1 MRNMIPDARGP
12 AISRKGTEFIREFDG
27 DDGRAYLF
35 STGETTGYA
44 LIFTDTK
51 LFPVSF
57 EGVVPST
64 NYVANPRFRSGDDD
78 WTTSEVK
85 GSVAFKP
92 DDCTITCDDQSNPRV
107 FIAQEVT
114 IPATDDYRISIG
126 SLGAQTYRVRVGT
139 AADDGTYLD
148 LEVFGGFIGEIVNL
162 PAGAVW
168 VTVINETRNTV
179 VDIQAV
185 GVLDAEEGSGF
196 TTPYSESDL
205 QDLHIIEAPDGST
218 LYFAHPNYNPYR
230 LAYDYT
236 SDTFSL
242 DVVTFTSKPSE
253 WAGDSWPRTGTFH
266 QGRLY
271 FGGTIESPQ
280 RFWASKTNDFEN
292 FDTGTAQADEAL
304 DFTINQQGDI
314 RWMLSTKNLLIGTT
328 RGELIVTAQDGV
340 IIPND
345 IAIEKQSAYGSASI
359 QAIQVGDQV
368 FYISPDGRKVRA
380 MQFEFVADNWLSR
393 DITFFAE
400 HLTESR
406 ITDIT
411 WAQNPDNQF
420 LAVLGNGDVAALT
433 YERSEEVYGWT
444 VHTLASRVKA
454 ISSGPVRGED
464 IILFLVNRKPGKLYF
479 EILRNAPT
487 EYVDSWKRVTLNGAN
502 TVAGF
507 DHLEGEEVQ
516 VVVDGAVHPN
526 RVVTNGEIEI
536 EYDGNVVAAGFAM
549 PRLLKTLPLDKG
561 SPTGVGT
568 PYTKSYARIYLRLI
582 ESGQP
587 LIDGERSPVRTPSTP
602 MGDPQPFVTGLSEI
616 SRLQWG
622 AGAQLTIEQDLPVP
636 LTVASIA
643 ADLAQEK
650 L

>member
-27 DDGRAYLF
+27 NDGRAYLF

-57 EGVVPST
+57 EGVIPSN
-64 NYVANPRFRSGDDD
+64 NYVTNPRFRSGDDD

-85 GSVAFKP
+85 GSVTFKP
-92 DDCTITCDDQSNPRV
+92 DDCAIICDDQSNPRV
-107 FIAQEVT
+107 YIAQEVT
-114 IPATDDYRISIG
+114 IPTTDDYRISIG
-126 SLGAQTYRVRVGT
+126 SLGDQTYRVRVGT

-148 LEVFGGFIGEIVNL
+148 TQVFGGFIGEIVNL

-168 VTVINETRNTV
+168 ITVINETRNTI
-179 VDIQAV
+179 VDIQSV
-185 GVLDAEEGSGF
+185 GVLDSEEGEGL

-205 QDLHIIEAPDGST
+205 QDLHIIEAPDGAT

-242 DVVTFTSKPSE
+242 DAVTFSSKPSE
-253 WAGDSWPRTGTFH
+253 WADDSWPRTGTFH

-271 FGGTIESPQ
+271 LGGTFEFPQ

-292 FDTGTAQADEAL
+292 FDTGTSQADEAL

-345 IAIEKQSAYGSASI
+345 ISIEKQSAYGSASI
-359 QAIQVGDQV
+359 QAVQVGDQV

-400 HLTESR
+400 HLTDSR

-433 YERSEEVYGWT
+433 YERSEEVYGWS
-444 VHTLASRVKA
+444 VYTLASRVKA
-454 ISSGPVRGED
+454 VSSGPVRGED

-487 EYVDSWKRVTLNGAN
+487 EYVDSWKRVTINGTN

-536 EYDGNVVAAGFAM
+536 EYDGSVVAAGFAM
-549 PRLLKTLPLDKG
+549 QRLLKTLPLDKG

-582 ESGQP
+582 DSGQP

-622 AGAQLTIEQDLPVP
+622 PGAQLTIEQDLPVP
-636 LTVASIA
+636 LTLASIA